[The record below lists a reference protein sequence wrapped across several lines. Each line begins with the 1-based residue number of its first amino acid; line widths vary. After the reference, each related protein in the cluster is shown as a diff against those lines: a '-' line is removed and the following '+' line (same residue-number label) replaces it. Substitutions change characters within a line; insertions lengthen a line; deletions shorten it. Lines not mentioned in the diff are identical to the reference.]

1 MKRTFIKSLMLVLL
15 ALGGITTAS
24 ADYKSA
30 GDYNGVFQFTSTE
43 LSLDEPW
50 IGWRFPSY
58 DNDGNDD
65 ALRYSRWYVGGNKA
79 GYETYRTNPSEFFY
93 TPFWQGS
100 EILYMEY
107 THGITERKNAHY
119 GVGDVCNEQTKD
131 ELRSHEIIFYPGEE
145 TGPEELNYF
154 FVRWTGFWDIDDNE
168 GSGYWIGQGSS
179 SLGNAADGSVWQGPG
194 VRHRGNGVARYA
206 QVTFNIPE
214 TKTASF
220 VRKPGKKIE
229 VSITGTDHADW
240 TEYYGFGDGTAVD
253 EHGYYINSYGM
264 SDDLLGGKAT
274 YVLDGT
280 FDETE
285 TYTIYYHQLY
295 KRSQTISGQ
304 QAPHNKANDATKIV
318 NQHFQAS
325 RISTVVPGYM
335 YPSDLQVTQD
345 KWNKEIKL
353 TWTINQKDADHNTEG
368 GWLVFRQKVGDNNIE
383 QLTSDRFS
391 NSNTSYTDKTV
402 ETGAEYTYWVTFAPK
417 VYGDVTEPIASKLTC
432 STVAKHDNTFAFTN
446 VNAELNDGTKGGI
459 LLTWSPER
467 EGNDVT
473 FIVQRW
479 NEEYKRWDTMNGSG
493 QTTTSYI
500 DTDVESWKEYKYRI
514 KTTYWGL
521 DMYSEE
527 KTICYAVM
535 TAIKGLTASQ
545 GTYSNMVKLNW
556 DATVLSQGDTR
567 YVVSR
572 KLLGDQ
578 QAVFIKIYEVVGS
591 GSTFYYEDLSALPGQ
606 YYEYKVTVFAHVEAS
621 GTEEA
626 KWVEGNSKETDGFV
640 QARGLVTGRV
650 KYGTGTAVQ
659 GAKVILSKNDNDNTK
674 EKQFYSL
681 YLNGGGDAGLEWKL
695 SADVVNSYFAGSRPW
710 SVQFYVRPETGATG
724 TQSVLDVN
732 GYAGVS
738 MAPTTGGYLLYVKSS
753 AADGPATSTSTGIVI
768 PADVYTHIVLSYDG
782 NSTYTL
788 RTIVPKGVEDVE
800 FVEGK
805 QMKTFTGKANVKFDD
820 ETRSRT
826 IKFGASGFKGYIDEV
841 RVWGKVLTDQE
852 IVDTYDRTLTCTE
865 ASLLCYW
872 PMDEGISGL
881 NHAYD
886 YSKTNGI
893 ANGNHAAIKG
903 SAAISEVVP
912 PVEQLSLYGLTDVN
926 GNYIIRGVPFSGD
939 GTTYLVR
946 PVMGIHEFSPNYHT
960 RYVSSSSLTHDDV
973 SFEDISSFPV
983 SGVVYY
989 ENTTYPVQGCYLY
1002 VDGNVCAKE
1011 GKVVETDEYGRFE
1024 ISVPIGEH
1032 YISVTKNGHTFVNE
1046 GRYPAGV
1053 GVKYTFEAPV
1063 SNLTF
1068 YDNTLVHVAGR
1079 VVGGDIEG
1087 SHNVGFGLSKNNIGV
1102 AQLVLTPTN
1111 DIYSLNVVKKVDGS
1125 VISYENNSQV
1135 LACASSSSL
1144 VNSNSWRGSGDNAGR
1159 IYINTDAASGEFSA
1173 MVPPLVYNVS
1183 APVIQSK
1190 GQTICDPVLI
1200 DVSNPLSTAS
1210 DTLVDE
1216 SGNEHLFK
1224 YNVKYNCVYHSEPS
1238 FTVLQ
1243 ADREDDMYGIGSYAT
1258 VDASGDFTVDI
1269 INSTRKSYN
1278 YGMPFFIQGDPY
1290 TFKLKG
1296 FEQYTN
1302 YDSGKA
1308 VTTTV
1313 PLKNCVV
1320 TISNALSEDQAV
1332 LAEKDARL
1340 TDEDIQVGDVVN
1352 LEPNQ
1357 LKLDENGEATYKWK
1371 AGFANI
1377 TAPYSRT
1384 LSITYEVGGQVNAW
1398 KCNGKEYMEAV
1409 ILGDMP
1415 TGSNFVTMGP
1425 DRLVMVLRDPPG
1437 SGSSAEWSK
1446 GTVVASEEVAGLQWS
1461 TENVFKD
1468 KEKMNVDVTT
1478 LTGVGTMLKNSSKAE
1493 DEFTAGMK
1501 IVSDGEYSE
1510 AVTYS
1515 ISTSEA
1521 IATSS
1526 DPNFVGTMGD
1536 LYIGFSTN
1544 QLFGKAREVGFT
1556 RDAQGRITL
1565 GVEDVIS
1572 VGSTF
1577 ETYFAYSYYYI
1588 KTYLLPN
1595 FEALRNRLLIP
1606 VSEAEYNNFVND
1618 TDGLKFI
1625 TKLSPDDP
1633 KFGSDNNDKE
1643 VWGDKAVGNSALEGP
1658 SYKVV
1663 LPQRL
1668 LTTEPVE
1675 RLQNW
1680 IDEEVDQDSVRMYN
1694 TQIANWKRHLAQNE
1708 EAKVKA
1714 WENRAE
1720 NLVKNYSFS
1729 TGSSVS
1735 FSYGTEESYTSTIE
1749 HSTGRLIILGNVFG
1763 FEVNA
1768 VGYQSEKET
1777 TTGTKLHNVDSDTET
1792 ESASFSFNLVE
1803 DGDDALSVD
1812 VYKGGPYGYIFR
1824 TRGGQTSAPYEA
1836 EEYTQYYQPGKH
1848 KLHEATMQIEVPE
1861 IAVEQAVVTNQ
1872 PSGTAAT
1879 YTLLLSNNS
1888 EIDFNLVYDLKQLD
1902 ETNPNG
1908 AQLLVD
1914 GLPLAD
1920 GRAIKVNA
1928 GELVKKTLLLSQSNP
1943 SILDYENIGIMLIS
1957 RSQGD
1962 PTGVY
1967 PVISDTVYVSAHF
1980 VPSSSPVKMELG
1992 STLLNSTSGA
2002 NLDITFNDFDRNYH
2016 NLKAF
2021 RIQYMKQG
2029 DTDWTLLRE
2038 YLVNVKSGQ
2047 QLSSTQEKLPE
2058 TANVTY
2064 SLDMSSFADG
2074 KYTFRV
2080 LSASTYG
2087 TGESTWAT
2095 EAVEVLKDMARP
2107 MVFGT
2112 PKPATGFLG
2121 VGDDIALTFN
2131 EDINTGRLTSTGNF
2145 LVTAAL
2151 NGAVVAHDI
2160 AMNASGAEEPVAK
2173 TEADINLIG
2182 KSFAVDMWV
2191 RISGEG
2197 TIFSHGNGSN
2207 KMQLGAKKVDG
2218 KYYLTVNGEMCAYPD
2233 KALPADKWF
2242 YLAFSMNQEDADGAY
2257 FSALYADDA
2266 ASGYLAYEQPADR
2279 YEGNGVV
2286 ALGEGFTG
2294 AVHEVALW
2302 DAAIEVENLQAQ
2314 MHDTKLPTTEHLIG
2328 YWKLNEGAGTQAKDL
2343 ARNRHMSVSGTGWYL
2358 NNKNK
2363 ALNLVDGTYGK
2374 NDALAVNL
2382 SECAVL
2388 TGDDYMIELW
2398 FRAETKQDNEVA
2410 YILDNDAFGV
2420 ALESGKMKL
2429 YAGGKAIMSM
2439 GTKNYNDGMWH
2450 HLAINVLRNGNTVA
2464 YVDGE
2469 AVGQMASAN
2478 VPALQTNYLYLGAHV
2493 VSTAA
2498 QDAMQNKLRGA
2509 VDELRVWNAT
2519 VNASVI
2525 RNRMGQR
2532 LQGDEPG
2539 LVAYY
2544 PFEVVTLDANSQ
2556 VVTEASA
2563 LDMVTK
2569 RHRVAARKTTGSA
2582 LAYVDEAPALK
2593 PASNATNLNYS
2604 FVASDRGIVIEL
2616 NEDADRLEGVT
2627 VNITVKD
2634 VLDMN
2639 GNKSLP
2645 VTWTALV
2652 KRNQLIWFDDN
2663 VEVVGR
2669 MGEEQT
2675 FTAIVSNQSAQ
2686 PEHWVMGDLPSWL
2699 SANFTSGSLPALGS
2713 QEITFTVDASA
2724 PTGKSEFTIYMSGNN
2739 AILVPLT
2746 VNMNLKADA
2755 PDWSVDPS
2763 EFEGSATLFAAVK
2776 IKVDGKVVYS
2786 EDEDDLVAAFVDGRC
2801 VGVTNV
2807 KYESFSDSYR
2817 AYLNIHG
2824 HTEDAGKN
2832 IELNVWDAST
2842 GLVHPMVKVF
2852 DNTLADVEAE
2862 EAHVLTYE
2870 ENMTWGDYDE
2880 AYTVYATNYIQQS
2893 TALTKNWNWISVYVD
2908 NKESD
2913 NDINYVLQS
2922 INPNGTIIKNASS
2935 HSEYLTIMGKWH
2947 SEENVAGNVSKVSS
2961 RSMYKLHMNAPD
2973 TLAINGE
2980 PADGKDIEIKKGWNW
2995 IPYSRNFSMSVDDAL
3010 ASAVPARNDQI
3021 KGQEGYAMYN
3031 GTSWNGT
3038 LTSLTPGKGY
3048 LYKRSADEATSIS
3061 YPTLRNVTVAS
3072 APVRRTMVENMFA
3085 PVDPTLYESNMTV
3098 LAVVKKDDEIMGNVQ
3113 EIGVFDGTVCLASAT
3128 VADDGYFY
3136 LTIPGD
3142 RTQNNR
3148 LSIIAVAD
3156 GNIIE
3161 TSTSL
3166 YFGEDATLGNFD
3178 NPFVVVAGE
3187 AAAIDQLL
3195 AEGNCDRVRVV
3206 DLGGRVFYAGSVAAF
3221 RMDDLKDGQYI
3232 FEFSTKDG
3240 QVVCYKQLIRRFAE

>member
-1 MKRTFIKSLMLVLL
+1 MVLL
-15 ALGGITTAS
+15 AWGGIRTAS

-30 GDYNGVFQFTSTE
+30 GDYTGEFQFTSTE
-43 LSLDEPW
+43 LSLENPW
-50 IGWRFPSY
+50 IGWRFADY
-58 DNDGNDD
+58 DHDGNDD

-107 THGITERKNAHY
+107 TYGITERKNAFY
-119 GVGDVCNEQTKD
+119 GVGDVRGEQTKN
-131 ELRSHEIIFYPGEE
+131 ELRSHEIIFYPGDEL
-145 TGPEELNYF
+145 GPEELNYF
-154 FVRWTGFWDIDDNE
+154 YVRWTGFWDIDDN
-168 GSGYWIGQGSS
+168 GGGGYWIGQGES
-179 SLGNAADGSVWQGPG
+179 SLGNAVDGSVWQGPG

-240 TEYYGFGDGTAVD
+240 TEYYGFSDGAAVD
-253 EHGYYINSYGM
+253 ERGYYTNSYGV

-304 QAPHNKANDATKIV
+304 QAAHDKANTETKTV
-318 NQHFQAS
+318 NQHFQAP
-325 RISTVVPGYM
+325 RIYSVVEGYM
-335 YPSDLQVTQD
+335 YPSDLQVTQN
-345 KWNKEIKL
+345 KWTKAVKL
-353 TWTINQKDADHNTEG
+353 TWTPNNNDDNHNTDG

-383 QLTSDRFS
+383 LLTSSRL
-391 NSNTSYTDKTV
+391 NSGNTSYTDDDI
-402 ETGAEYTYWVTFAPK
+402 ETGAQYTYWVTFAPK
-417 VYGDVTEPIASKLTC
+417 SYGDVTEPIDSKLSC
-432 STVAKHDNTFAFTN
+432 STVVKHDASFNFTN
-446 VNAELNDGTKGGI
+446 VDTELNDGTNGGI
-459 LLTWSPER
+459 MLTWTPEK

-479 NEEYKRWDTMNGSG
+479 DEEYKRWIDLNGSG
-493 QTTTSYI
+493 QTSTSYI
-500 DTDVESWKEYKYRI
+500 DTNVESWKEYKYRI

-535 TAIKGLTASQ
+535 TTIKGLTASQ

-556 DATVLSQGDTR
+556 DVTVLSQGETR

-578 QAVFIKIYEVVGS
+578 QAVFTKIYEMVGS

-606 YYEYKVTVFAHVEAS
+606 YYEYKVTVFAHVEAT

-659 GAKVILSKNDNDNTK
+659 GAKVILSKNDNDKDT

-681 YLNGGGDAGLEWKL
+681 YLNGDATAGMEWKL
-695 SADVVNSYFAGSRPW
+695 SVDVANSYFAGSRPW

-724 TQSVLDVN
+724 VQSVLDVN

-738 MAPTTGGYLLYVKSS
+738 MAPATGGYLLYVKS
-753 AADGPATSTSTGIVI
+753 AAGTGPATSSPTGIVI
-768 PADVYTHIVLSYDG
+768 PADVYTHIVFSYDG

-788 RTIVPKGVEDVE
+788 RTIVPNGVEDVE

-826 IKFGASGFKGYIDEV
+826 ITFGASGFKGYVDEV
-841 RVWGKVLTDQE
+841 RVWGKVLTDQD
-852 IVDTYDRTLTCTE
+852 ILNTHDRTLTCTE
-865 ASLLCYW
+865 ENLLCYW

-881 NHAYD
+881 SYAYD

-893 ANGNHAAIKG
+893 ANGNHASIKG
-903 SAAISEVVP
+903 GATISEVVP

-946 PVMGIHEFSPNYHT
+946 PVMGIHEFSPSYHT

-973 SFEDISSFPV
+973 SFEDVSSFTV

-989 ENTTYPVQGCYLY
+989 ENTTYPVQGCNLY

-1011 GKVVETDEYGRFE
+1011 GKVVETDDNGRFE

-1032 YISVTKNGHTFVNE
+1032 YISITKNGHTFVNE

-1053 GVKYTFEAPV
+1053 GVNYTFEAPV

-1087 SHNVGFGLSKNNIGV
+1087 SHNLGFGLSKNNIGV

-1111 DIYSLNVVKKVDGS
+1111 DIYSLNAVKRVDGT
-1125 VISYENNSQV
+1125 VISYVNNTEV
-1135 LACASSSSL
+1135 LACASSSSA
-1144 VNSNSWRGSGDNAGR
+1144 VNSSAWRGSGDNAGR
-1159 IYINTDAASGEFSA
+1159 IYINTDAATGEFSA

-1183 APVIQSK
+1183 APVILKK
-1190 GQTICDPVLI
+1190 GQTISTPGLV
-1200 DVSNPLSTAS
+1200 DVSNPMSSAS
-1210 DTLVDE
+1210 DTLYDE
-1216 SGNEHLFK
+1216 GGNEHLFK
-1224 YNVKYNCVYHSEPS
+1224 YNAKYNCIYHSDPS
-1238 FTVLQ
+1238 FTVTQ
-1243 ADREDDMYGIGSYAT
+1243 IDRDDDMYGIESYAT
-1258 VDASGDFTVDI
+1258 VDEFGEFTVGI
-1269 INSTRKSYN
+1269 TNSARKSYN

-1302 YDSGKA
+1302 YDSGSA

-1320 TISNALSEDQAV
+1320 TISNELSEEQAV
-1332 LAEKDARL
+1332 LAERDASL
-1340 TDEDIQVGDVVN
+1340 MDEDIQVGDVVN
-1352 LEPNQ
+1352 LESNQ
-1357 LKLDENGEATYKWK
+1357 LKLDDKGEATYKWK

-1377 TAPYSRT
+1377 TAPYSRR
-1384 LSITYEVGGQVNAW
+1384 LMITYEVGGQVNAW

-1510 AVTYS
+1510 AVSYS

-1521 IATSS
+1521 ISTSS

-1556 RDAQGRITL
+1556 RDAQGKITL
-1565 GVEDVIS
+1565 GVEDIIS

-1577 ETYFAYSYYYI
+1577 ETYFSYSYYYI
-1588 KTYLLPN
+1588 KAYLLPN
-1595 FEALRNRLLIP
+1595 FEALRNNLLIT

-1633 KFGSDNNDKE
+1633 RFGSDNNDKE
-1643 VWGDKAVGNSALEGP
+1643 VWGNLAVGNSALEGP

-1680 IDEEVDQDSVRMYN
+1680 LDEEVDQDSVRMYN
-1694 TQIANWKRHLAQNE
+1694 TQISNWKRHLAQNE

-1714 WENRAE
+1714 WEDRDK

-1729 TGSSVS
+1729 TGSSVN

-1861 IAVEQAVVTNQ
+1861 IDVEQAVVTNQ
-1872 PSGTAAT
+1872 PSGTAAS

-1902 ETNPNG
+1902 ATNPNG
-1908 AQLLVD
+1908 AQLLID
-1914 GLPLAD
+1914 GLPLSD

-1928 GELVKKTLLLSQSNP
+1928 GQVVKKTLLLSQSNP

-1980 VPSSSPVKMELG
+1980 VPSSSPVKMEVG
-1992 STLLNSTSGA
+1992 NTLLNSTSGA
-2002 NLDITFNDFDRNYH
+2002 NLDITFNNFDRNYH

-2064 SLDMSSFADG
+2064 SLDMSTFADG

-2095 EAVEVLKDMARP
+2095 EAVEVVKDMARP

-2121 VGDDIALTFN
+2121 MGDDIALTFN

-2160 AMNASGAEEPVAK
+2160 AMNATGSDEAVAK
-2173 TEADINLIG
+2173 TEANINLIG
-2182 KSFAVDMWV
+2182 KSFAVDLWV
-2191 RISGEG
+2191 RIGGEG

-2207 KMQLGAKKVDG
+2207 KMQLGVKKADG
-2218 KYYLTVNGEMCAYPD
+2218 KYYLTVNGEMCAYPS
-2233 KALPADKWF
+2233 KALPADKWI
-2242 YLAFSMNQEDADGAY
+2242 YLAFSLDQEHVDGPC

-2266 ASGYLAYEQPADR
+2266 ASEYLAYEEPAAR

-2328 YWKLNEGAGTQAKDL
+2328 YWKLDEGAGTQAKDL
-2343 ARNRHMSVSGTGWYL
+2343 ARNRHMNLSSTSWYL

-2363 ALNLVDGTYGK
+2363 ALNLVDALYGK
-2374 NDALAVNL
+2374 NDALVVNL
-2382 SECAVL
+2382 SECPVL
-2388 TGDDYMIELW
+2388 VGDDYMMELW

-2410 YILDNDAFGV
+2410 YLIDNDAFGV
-2420 ALESGKMKL
+2420 ALENGKMKF
-2429 YAGGKAIMSM
+2429 YAGGKAVMSL
-2439 GTKNYNDGMWH
+2439 GTKSYNDNIWH
-2450 HLAINVLRNGNTVA
+2450 HLAINVLRNGNTVV

-2469 AVGQMASAN
+2469 SVGQMASAN
-2478 VPALQTNYLYLGAHV
+2478 VPALQTTWLYLGAHV
-2493 VSTAA
+2493 VRTAA

-2525 RNRMGQR
+2525 RDRMNQR

-2544 PFEVVTLDANSQ
+2544 PFEAVTLDANSQ

-2569 RHRVAARKTTGSA
+2569 RHSVAARKTTGSV

-2593 PASNATNLNYS
+2593 PAANVTNLNYS

-2627 VNITVKD
+2627 VNVTVMD
-2634 VLDMN
+2634 VLDLN

-2652 KRNQLIWFDDN
+2652 KRNQLIWFDGN
-2663 VEVVGR
+2663 VDVVGR

-2675 FTAIVSNQSAQ
+2675 FTAIVNNQSAQ
-2686 PEHWVMGDLPSWL
+2686 PEHWVLGELPSWL

-2713 QEITFTVDASA
+2713 QEVTFTVDASA

-2746 VNMNLKADA
+2746 VNMNMKADA

-2763 EFEGSATLFAAVK
+2763 EFEGNATLFGAIK
-2776 IKVDGKVVYS
+2776 IRVDGKVVYS
-2786 EDEDDLVAAFVDGRC
+2786 EDEDDLVAAFIDGRC

-2807 KYESFSDSYR
+2807 QYESFSDSYR
-2817 AYLNIHG
+2817 AYLNIYG
-2824 HTEDAGKN
+2824 HTEDAGKKV
-2832 IELNVWDAST
+2832 ELNVWDAST

-2852 DNTLADVEAE
+2852 DNTFADVETE

-2870 ENMTWGDYDE
+2870 ENMTWGDYDN

-2893 TALTKNWNWISVYVD
+2893 TVLTRNWNWISVYVD
-2908 NKESD
+2908 NMESG
-2913 NDINYVLQS
+2913 NDINAVLEC
-2922 INPNGTIIKNASS
+2922 INPNGTIIKNASA

-2973 TLAINGE
+2973 TLAISGE
-2980 PADGKDIEIKKGWNW
+2980 PADGKDIQIVKGWNW

-3010 ASAVPARNDQI
+3010 ANAEPARNDQI

-3038 LTSLTPGKGY
+3038 LTSLAPGKGY

-3061 YPTLRNVTVAS
+3061 YPTQRNVAVAS
-3072 APVRRTMVENMFA
+3072 AAARRTKDACVFA

-3098 LAVVKKDDEIMGNVQ
+3098 LAVVKKNDGLMGDVQ
-3113 EIGVFDGTVCLASAT
+3113 EIGVFDGTTCLATAT

-3142 RTQNNR
+3142 RTLNNR
-3148 LSIIAVAD
+3148 LSMVAVVD
-3156 GNIIE
+3156 GNIVE

-3166 YFGEDATLGNFD
+3166 YFGEDATYGDFD

-3187 AAAIDQLL
+3187 AAAIDELL
-3195 AEGNCDRVRVV
+3195 ADGNCDRVRVV
-3206 DLGGRVFYAGSVAAF
+3206 DLSGRVFYSGSAAAF
-3221 RMDDLKDGQYI
+3221 RAGDLNDGQYI
-3232 FEFSTKDG
+3232 FEFYTKDG
-3240 QVVCYKQLIRRFAE
+3240 QVVCYKQLIRRLAE